1 MPDEVVLIAD
11 DDIQIRRMLSR
22 FLENENCRFFEAS
35 NGKEAVDIVR
45 NHWVDL
51 AILDIVMPEMD
62 GVEALKQI
70 KEINRAI
77 QVLIVTGHAELESVR
92 QIIFDYGAF
101 DYLLKPFDMGELK
114 LTIRRAL
121 REREMVVRSDLLR
134 EDLENRI
141 AELERDFKE
150 KTFRLRE
157 SQIKYRNI
165 VESSSDAILITQ
177 GGLVK
182 FANSVVMKSTGY
194 AREEILNVA
203 FIDFLHP
210 EDRPAGLDKFGKRSV
225 DEKRSSVSRFRLMKK
240 DGSFFWVEDHA
251 AKTLW
256 EQDPAVLHV
265 IRDISE
271 RMKIEESLKIKD
283 AALATAISGI
293 GLVDFSGHL
302 TYANKAFCRM
312 WGYHNEDEIVG
323 KSFQSFFKNEI
334 EGARAIAELKNSG
347 GYIDQLSAVRKDGA
361 TFYVQISAS
370 MVTDDSDR
378 PICIMGSFLDITR
391 QKMAED
397 LMMRTEK
404 LSSLGQLSAGLAH
417 ELRNPLAVV
426 SSCSQFCME
435 NLQVDPKVH
444 ENLLVIHRN
453 SQRASKLISELLAFA
468 RPDQLEQEDVD
479 INEILTNVL
488 RMTRLE
494 VDPGRVAFVQHLS
507 RNLPK
512 VRGDKEKLSQVFLN
526 LVQNAIHAVSGKGT
540 IIIESQFLIPN
551 HLLEINVI
559 DDGPGIPEEYR
570 KQVFDPF
577 FTTKD
582 GGTGLGLSICYSIVE
597 KHMGTICLEQVEEGG
612 ACICVR
618 LPASTD
624 GENQDAD

>member
-77 QVLIVTGHAELESVR
+77 QVLIITGHAELESVR

-101 DYLLKPFDMGELK
+101 DYLLKPFDTGELR

-121 REREMVVRSDLLR
+121 REREMVARSDLLR

-177 GGLVK
+177 GSFVK

-194 AREEILNVA
+194 PKEEILNIP
-203 FIDFLHP
+203 FIEFFHP
-210 EDRPAGLDKFGKRSV
+210 EDRPVGLDRHGKQPW
-225 DEKRSSVSRFRLMKK
+225 DEKRSSVSTFRLMKK

-293 GLVDFSGHL
+293 GFVDFSGHL

-323 KSFQSFFKNEI
+323 KSFQSFFKNET
-334 EGARAIAELKNSG
+334 EGATVIAELKNSG
-347 GYIDQLSAVRKDGA
+347 GYVDQLSAVRKDGA

-370 MVTDDSDR
+370 MVTDNSDR
-378 PICIMGSFLDITR
+378 PICIMGSFLDITS

-435 NLQVDPKVH
+435 NLKLDPKVH
-444 ENLLVIHRN
+444 ENLQVIHRN

-468 RPDQLEQEDVD
+468 RPEQLEQEYVD
-479 INEILTNVL
+479 INEILKNVL

-494 VDPGRVAFVQHLS
+494 VDPGRVAFVQRLS
-507 RNLPK
+507 GNLPK
-512 VRGDKEKLSQVFLN
+512 VKGDKEKLRQVFLN

-540 IIIESQFLIPN
+540 ITIESQFLNSN
-551 HLLEINVI
+551 HLLEIHVI

-597 KHMGTICLEQVEEGG
+597 KHMGTIFLEQVEEGG
-612 ACICVR
+612 TRICVQ
-618 LPASTD
+618 LPASAD
-624 GENQDAD
+624 GEH